1 MKDSSRMRSVLILM
15 GVVVAVV
22 FARYMYIRFL
32 KANVDGFADADTF
45 TLYYADWCPHCK
57 TVKPVF
63 AEWGKS
69 GSVNIDGKTVF
80 VSMVEADKD
89 PKKVEA
95 AGVKGFPTM
104 ILQKANGQKVEFD
117 GERSAQ
123 GWESW
128 LKQNL

>member
-1 MKDSSRMRSVLILM
+1 MKVNRMNSVLILV

-22 FARYMYIRFL
+22 FARYLYIRFL
-32 KANVDGFADADTF
+32 KTNVDGFADADTF

-57 TVKPVF
+57 TVKPIF
-63 AEWGKS
+63 ADWGKK

-80 VSMVEADKD
+80 VSLVEADASPD
-89 PKKVEA
+89 KVSA

-104 ILQKANGQKVEFD
+104 LLHKAGGQKVEFD
-117 GERSAQ
+117 GERSPQ